1 MGACTSSPAKEDARP
16 LQHMSRTDPPSGK
29 NATKAPQNAAPP
41 PPPAAT
47 SATTHVQPAHAN
59 GVVGA
64 STPVANE
71 TGTGTPTGDDAADL
85 AAFLNDGPVSPTQ
98 AEMVAGAGNG
108 NAQPKNQKD
117 RSYAID
123 KQIEEDS
130 RKFKKECKILLLGKH
145 LPTVTPMVSTDRPMP

>member
-16 LQHMSRTDPPSGK
+16 LQRMSRTDPPSGK
-29 NATKAPQNAAPP
+29 NATKPPQNSAPL

-47 SATTHVQPAHAN
+47 STNAHAPPAHVN

-64 STPVANE
+64 STPLANE

-85 AAFLNDGPVSPTQ
+85 ASFLNDGPVSPTQ

-108 NAQPKNQKD
+108 TAQPKNQKD

-145 LPTVTPMVSTDRPMP
+145 LPIQTSW

>member
-16 LQHMSRTDPPSGK
+16 LQHMSRTDPPSAK
-29 NATKAPQNAAPP
+29 NTTAKTAQVSAASP
-41 PPPAAT
+41 PPPAAA
-47 SATTHVQPAHAN
+47 SSTTAHPSHAQN
-59 GVVGA
+59 GVVP
-64 STPVANE
+64 TPHANE

-85 AAFLNDGPVSPTQ
+85 ASFLNDGPVSPTQ

-108 NAQPKNQKD
+108 QPKNQKD

-130 RKFKKECKILLLGKH
+130 RKFKKECKILLLGK
-145 LPTVTPMVSTDRPMP
+145 PSSSWRRVTSSNHPPLG